1 MIMTPN
7 YSPPLAPTETG
18 DELAALLGRIESALL
33 EDPAYA
39 RALDC
44 LKDVLGTT
52 ATTAEQTLAPL
63 RRAAIAQ
70 ALRYGQA
77 IAPKPAPIA
86 PEPIPAALT
95 QSDAVA
101 LAEAWLRPGAV
112 AVWPDDRTEDLPAA
126 LAPAVPVTPLDD
138 RENPFYE
145 PTLLGAICEDWS
157 THPEDPSVELL
168 DFLGNS
174 GRIDRLIIPMPRA
187 DLAEADPVWAAEV
200 QEIGALLRQERHR
213 QGVSLYALH
222 GRTRIPLHHLAA
234 IEAGRVTLLPE
245 PVYVRGFVRRI
256 GDALALD
263 GRALADRLPWTDDG
277 VIPSW
282 AIADRTSKLPI
293 EIQPWHLYLAYAAVV
308 AGGITWMTQAA
319 PQPAG
324 ARTAAPASGQSQS
337 MNWLEEDLTW
347 LATIETSGAI
357 DDGAAIAP
365 PEAIAPF

>member
-7 YSPPLAPTETG
+7 YSPPLTPTEGG
-18 DELAALLGRIESALL
+18 DDLAALFSRIESALL

-39 RALDC
+39 KAMEC
-44 LKDVLGTT
+44 LKEVLGTT
-52 ATTAEQTLAPL
+52 TTAEQALAPL
-63 RRAAIAQ
+63 RRAAISQ

-77 IAPKPAPIA
+77 IAAPPAPL
-86 PEPIPAALT
+86 PPTDPIPAALT
-95 QSDAVA
+95 QSDAAA

-126 LAPAVPVTPLDD
+126 LAPVALDRPLRD
-138 RENPFYE
+138 RDNPFYE
-145 PTLLGAICEDWS
+145 PTLLGAICEDWG

-187 DLAEADPVWAAEV
+187 DLVETDPVWAAEV

-213 QGVSLYALH
+213 RGVSLYALH
-222 GRTRIPLHHLAA
+222 GRTRVPLHHLAA

-256 GDALALD
+256 GDALGLD
-263 GRALADRLPWTDDG
+263 GRALADRLPWTEDG

-324 ARTAAPASGQSQS
+324 AKTAVPASTQSQS
-337 MNWLEEDLTW
+337 LNWIEEDQTW
-347 LATIETSGAI
+347 MAAMDALETA
-357 DDGAAIAP
+357 DGSTLAP